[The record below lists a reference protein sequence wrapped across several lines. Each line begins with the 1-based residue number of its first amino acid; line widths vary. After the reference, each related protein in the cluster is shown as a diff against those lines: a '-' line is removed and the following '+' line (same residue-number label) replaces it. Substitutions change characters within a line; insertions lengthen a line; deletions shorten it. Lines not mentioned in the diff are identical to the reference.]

1 MSHVRL
7 RNALFSKSFQRDDLV
22 LKTYENLKAFLFFF
36 YAYTLYI
43 CPFQGMPGKHGKAGK
58 PGQKG
63 SLVSNYYFCFLLL
76 LILKYV
82 SCVDNSFR
90 NRLGTVAMLCN
101 LCTEES
107 FSLGVI

>member
-7 RNALFSKSFQRDDLV
+7 RNALFSKSLLRDDLV

-58 PGQKG
+58 SGQKG
-63 SLVSNYYFCFLLL
+63 SSVSNYYFYFLLL

-90 NRLGTVAMLCN
+90 NRCHVM
-101 LCTEES
+101 
-107 FSLGVI
+107 